1 MFPNKL
7 LIKCLFMF
15 FVMLFQIPILKSVH
29 IDSYRNISH
38 NFSIPIIRD
47 YYVFDSNLSSFWHM
61 KDMNMYPV
69 KKQNYSILT
78 LGWDYYF

>member
-15 FVMLFQIPILKSVH
+15 FVMLFQIPIVLKSVH

-38 NFSIPIIRD
+38 NFSIPIIEIIM
-47 YYVFDSNLSSFWHM
+47 FST
-61 KDMNMYPV
+61 
-69 KKQNYSILT
+69 QI
-78 LGWDYYF
+78 